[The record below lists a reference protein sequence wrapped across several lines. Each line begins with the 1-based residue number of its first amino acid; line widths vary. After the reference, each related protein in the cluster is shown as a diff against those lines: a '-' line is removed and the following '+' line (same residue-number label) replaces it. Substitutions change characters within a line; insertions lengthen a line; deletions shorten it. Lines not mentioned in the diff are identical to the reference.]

1 MFSIWTDQR
10 AGKRRSQAVRLLFL
24 LVGSVAL
31 LASACSSTS
40 GSSTGNQLALATAT
54 DTVPLFS
61 PNPTATA
68 PRSNPPTPTTPP
80 PPPRA
85 TPTATIP
92 IFQPQ
97 PTATPTPPT
106 APDIS
111 GSYQGSYTVNGQS
124 GTYSMQ
130 VQFTQSGT
138 QVTGTT
144 TEGSS
149 TASDSGTIDSTGN
162 FTINESFSG
171 GGTATL
177 YGSIAGPGHLTGT
190 WTGGGGTGTW
200 DVTAV

>member
-10 AGKRRSQAVRLLFL
+10 AGKRRSQAVRLLIL

-40 GSSTGNQLALATAT
+40 GSSTGNQLALATPT
-54 DTVPLFS
+54 DTVPLFA
-61 PNPTATA
+61 PNPTAT
-68 PRSNPPTPTTPP
+68 TPP
-80 PPPRA
+80 SPPRA

-97 PTATPTPPT
+97 PTATPTSPT